1 MVRTVISKQTNC
13 AGLVIVIRDT
23 ASERVEVRFASSA
36 RSAPTRAAL
45 GRQPCVQYVRAHT
58 YLLSR
63 RRCRKR
69 AKPHQVAS
77 KLEEGL
83 SVKDLCEEVGLVEF
97 RVDVLRL
104 HD

>member
-23 ASERVEVRFASSA
+23 APERVEVRFASSA
-36 RSAPTRAAL
+36 RSVPTRAAL
-45 GRQPCVQYVRAHT
+45 GRQPCVRYVRAHT

-63 RRCRKR
+63 RRCRRR

-77 KLEEGL
+77 KFEESL
-83 SVKDLCEEVGLVEF
+83 IVQDLREEVGLVAL

-104 HD
+104 YD